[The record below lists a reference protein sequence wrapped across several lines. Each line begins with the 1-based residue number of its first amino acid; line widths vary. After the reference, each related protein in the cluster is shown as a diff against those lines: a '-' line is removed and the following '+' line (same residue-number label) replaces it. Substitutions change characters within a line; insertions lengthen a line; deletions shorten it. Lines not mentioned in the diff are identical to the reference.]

1 MKKKFL
7 TLAAVLAVASLV
19 LCEAALGAEEQ
30 NMQVFP
36 KSGVP
41 VLMYHSISSKYDNSI
56 CVSQKQFRKQ
66 MEWLRDNGY
75 HAVSTDEFYDALAD
89 NGALPEKPVLITFDD
104 GFKDNYKTAWPI
116 LKEFGFIGTF
126 FVVTG
131 KIDSYNLDWEDLK
144 QLIENGNTIGSH
156 SVTHRDLS
164 SLSAAQQEKELRESK
179 RTLEEGLGTT
189 VKAFCFPYGKY
200 NKTTL
205 ALLPELGYSLSF
217 TTRSGKVCFGD
228 DEYLLKRV
236 HVEGGMSM
244 ASFKKQVSYD

>member
-1 MKKKFL
+1 MKNKLL
-7 TLAAVLAVASLV
+7 TLAAALM
-19 LCEAALGAEEQ
+19 AACLLFCGAAYGMAEQ
-30 NMQVFP
+30 WARTFP
-36 KSGVP
+36 ESGVP
-41 VLMYHSISSKYDNSI
+41 VLMYHSISSKYDSSI
-56 CVSQKQFRKQ
+56 CVSEKQFRAQ

-75 HAVSTDEFYDALAD
+75 HAVSIDEFYEALAE

-104 GFKDNYKTAWPI
+104 GFKDNYKAAWPI
-116 LKEFGFIGTF
+116 LKEYSFTGTF

-131 KIDSYNLDWEDLK
+131 KIDSYNLDWDELK
-144 QLIENGNTIGSH
+144 QLIEDGNSIGSH

-164 SLSAAQQEKELRESK
+164 CLSAAQQEKELRESK

-189 VKAFCFPYGKY
+189 IKAFCFPFGKY

-205 ALLPELGYSLSF
+205 SLLPELGYSLSF

-228 DEYLLKRV
+228 NEYLLKRV

-244 ASFKKQVSYD
+244 ANFKKQVSYE